1 MAKISSEE
9 LGQLTADVLP
19 ERTVLQGGLLGGLP
33 LVGGL
38 TAGLPLLGGGGG
50 GASGGGSPLGG

>member
-9 LGQLTADVLP
+9 IGDLTAEVLP
-19 ERTVLQGGLLGGLP
+19 ERSALSSLAGGAGGGGGGGLLGSLP

-38 TAGLPLLGGGGG
+38 TQGLPLVGGG
-50 GASGGGSPLGG
+50 